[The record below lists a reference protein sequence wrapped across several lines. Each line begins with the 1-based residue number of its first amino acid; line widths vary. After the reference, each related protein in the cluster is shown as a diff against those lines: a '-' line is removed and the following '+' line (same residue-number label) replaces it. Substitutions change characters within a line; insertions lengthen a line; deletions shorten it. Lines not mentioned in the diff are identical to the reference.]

1 MSPTE
6 LAKPGRGEIWWIQFP
21 TDTPGKKRPGV
32 IVSLDV
38 RNTNLRATTVLA
50 VPLSTS
56 VHKLG
61 PFHLLLP
68 SGETGL
74 REDSVVWADNITTI
88 HREQLVTPVEG
99 HRRLTTTRIC
109 TLADLVRRAMGCL

>member
-6 LAKPGRGEIWWIQFP
+6 MAVPRRGEIWWMQFP

-32 IVSLDV
+32 IVSLDA
-38 RNTNLRATTVLA
+38 RNTNPRATTVLA

-56 VHKLG
+56 VHKVG

-68 SGETGL
+68 IGETGL
-74 REDSVVWADNITTI
+74 REDSVLWADNITTI
-88 HREQLVTPVEG
+88 HKEQLATPVEG
-99 HRRLTTTRIC
+99 HRKLTTTKISA
-109 TLADLVRRAMGCL
+109 LADLVRLAMGCL